1 MDLTKLNEN
10 VCRETY
16 PLPKIDALLGEIG
29 ESTVFTKIDA
39 NSGFWQEKLAENSQL
54 LTTFLTPFGRYCFQ
68 RLPFGLKS
76 APERFQKRM
85 LNELEGLE
93 GVICIMD
100 DILVHGKTQKE
111 HDERLEAVL
120 TRLIR
125 ARITLNP
132 EKCEFS
138 RKQLKFAGHSLS
150 AQGIGPDPDKTAA
163 IEKME
168 RPQNVAELRRFLGMI
183 NHQQKFI
190 ENLSEKTMPL
200 RDLLSSKNEWH
211 WGQAQE
217 ESFSRLKKEMTQA
230 PVLAHYCSE
239 KETIISA
246 DASSYGLGA
255 VLLQVQEDD
264 TKKPIAYASR
274 SMTSTEQRYAQ
285 IEKEAL
291 ATTWACEKFADFVLG
306 KEFLIETDHKPLVL
320 LLGSKCLQ
328 DMPPRIQ
335 RFWMQLM
342 RLLILNSPC
351 TRKRSHHS

>member
-1 MDLTKLNEN
+1 MKSKVKEELARMEKLGVIRKVDKPTNWCAGMVTVPKSNGKLRICVDLTKLNEN

-85 LNELEGLE
+85 LNELDGLE
-93 GVICIMD
+93 GAICIMD

-111 HDERLEAVL
+111 HDERFEAVL

-211 WGQAQE
+211 
-217 ESFSRLKKEMTQA
+217 
-230 PVLAHYCSE
+230 
-239 KETIISA
+239 
-246 DASSYGLGA
+246 
-255 VLLQVQEDD
+255 
-264 TKKPIAYASR
+264 
-274 SMTSTEQRYAQ
+274 
-285 IEKEAL
+285 
-291 ATTWACEKFADFVLG
+291 
-306 KEFLIETDHKPLVL
+306 
-320 LLGSKCLQ
+320 
-328 DMPPRIQ
+328 
-335 RFWMQLM
+335 
-342 RLLILNSPC
+342 
-351 TRKRSHHS
+351 